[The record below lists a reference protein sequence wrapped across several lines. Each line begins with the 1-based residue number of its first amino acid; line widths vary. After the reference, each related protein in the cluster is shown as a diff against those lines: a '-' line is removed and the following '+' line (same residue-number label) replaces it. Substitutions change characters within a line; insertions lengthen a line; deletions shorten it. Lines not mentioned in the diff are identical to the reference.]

1 MAATAA
7 GSYGKRKVEVLETE
21 EDLAAALAKYTADLS
36 AKFVT
41 ERGAFTVVLS
51 GGYLI
56 DCLRYRSSGS
66 ALLVEIAL

>member
-1 MAATAA
+1 MASAA
-7 GSYGKRKVEVLETE
+7 ASSGKRKVEVLDTE

-36 AKFVT
+36 EKFVE

-56 DCLRYRSSGS
+56 DCLRY
-66 ALLVEIAL
+66 

>member
-1 MAATAA
+1 MASAAA
-7 GSYGKRKVEVLETE
+7 GSGERKVEVLDTE

-36 AKFVT
+36 AKFVK

-56 DCLRYRSSGS
+56 DCLRY
-66 ALLVEIAL
+66 